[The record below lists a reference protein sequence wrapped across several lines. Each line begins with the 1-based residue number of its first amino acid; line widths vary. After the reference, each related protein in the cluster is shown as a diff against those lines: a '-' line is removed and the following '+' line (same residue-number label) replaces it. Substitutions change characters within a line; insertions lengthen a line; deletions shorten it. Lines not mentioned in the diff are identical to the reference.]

1 MWEFTSP
8 KSIVFGEGALE
19 YLREIEGKRALIITD
34 KVIRNLGFVEKVA
47 SYIREAGLSVEIF
60 DEVEPEPSKETVT
73 KCADRAELFE
83 PDWIVGLGGGSCIDA
98 AKASWALYER
108 PDIQIDE
115 ISPLLKLGLRKKAKL
130 IAIPTTSGTGSEA
143 TWAIVITDTKEKRKM
158 ELASKELVAD
168 IVILDPQLPLTMP
181 KRLVA
186 DTGVDALV
194 NALEAYIS
202 QWHNYFSDLP
212 AINAVQAI
220 FKYLPRSYN
229 NSQDKEAKENMHY
242 AATMAGLAFSNS
254 QICVAHAMGH
264 ALGALFKI
272 PHGRS
277 VAAVLKFAVEY
288 MAKEAMERFGD
299 LADAVGIKAE
309 TDREALEKF
318 VQALKRLLT
327 DVDEPTSIRELG
339 IGWNDFQGELDN
351 LVERAMGSTGTIA
364 SPRVPTAEDYRRLF
378 VYAYEGKTV
387 DF

>member
-8 KSIVFGEGALE
+8 RSMVFGEDALE
-19 YLREIEGKRALIITD
+19 YLREIEGKKALVVTD
-34 KVIRNLGFVEKVA
+34 KVIRELGFAEKVA
-47 SYIREAGLSVEIF
+47 GYLKEAGLGVEIF
-60 DEVEPEPSKETVT
+60 DEVEPEPSKETVL
-73 KCADRAELFE
+73 KCAERARVFE

-108 PDIQIDE
+108 LDIKIDE
-115 ISPLLKLGLRKKAKL
+115 ISPLLKLGLGKKAKL

-143 TWAIVITDTKEKRKM
+143 TWAIVITDMKEKRKM
-158 ELASKELVAD
+158 ELASKELVAE

-186 DTGVDALV
+186 DTGVDAFV
-194 NALEAYIS
+194 NALEAYVS
-202 QWHNYFSDLP
+202 QWRNHFSDAL
-212 AINAVQAI
+212 AINAIKTI
-220 FKYLPRSYN
+220 FEHLPRSYN
-229 NSQDKEAKENMHY
+229 DSQDKEAKENMHY

-277 VAAVLKFAVEY
+277 VAAVLICSVEY
-288 MAKEAMERFGD
+288 MAKETMDRFNA
-299 LADAVGIKAE
+299 LAEAVGIKAE
-309 TDREALEKF
+309 TDKEALEKF
-318 VQALKRLLT
+318 IQALKRLLKE
-327 DVDEPTSIRELG
+327 VDEPTSIKELG
-339 IGWNDFQGELDN
+339 ISWEDFQSELDN
-351 LVERAMGSTGTIA
+351 LVERAIGSTGTIA

-378 VYAYEGKTV
+378 NYAFEGKTV

>member
-19 YLREIEGKRALIITD
+19 YLREIEGRKALIVTD
-34 KVIRNLGFVEKVA
+34 KVIRDLGFVEKVA
-47 SYIREAGLSVEIF
+47 SHIREAGLSVEIF

-73 KCADRAELFE
+73 KCAERAELFE

-158 ELASKELVAD
+158 ELASKELVPD
-168 IVILDPQLPLTMP
+168 IVILDPQLPITMP

-277 VAAVLKFAVEY
+277 VAAVLTFAVEY

-318 VQALKRLLT
+318 VQALKRLLK

>member
-1 MWEFTSP
+1 MWEFASP

-19 YLREIEGKRALIITD
+19 YLREIEGKKALIVTD
-34 KVIRNLGFVEKVA
+34 KVICGLGFVDKVA
-47 SYIREAGLSVEIF
+47 SYLKEAGLSVEIF
-60 DEVEPEPSKETVT
+60 DEVEAEPSKETVV
-73 KCADRAELFE
+73 KCAERASLFE

-108 PDIQIDE
+108 PDIQIEE
-115 ISPLLKLGLRKKAKL
+115 ISPLLKLGLRRKARL

-143 TWAIVITDTKEKRKM
+143 TWAIVITDTREKRKM

-168 IVILDPQLPLTMP
+168 IVILDPWLPLTMP

-194 NALEAYIS
+194 NALEAYLS
-202 QWHNYFSDLP
+202 NWRNHFSDVL
-212 AINAVQAI
+212 AINAMQAV
-220 FKYLPRSYN
+220 FKYLPRSYSN
-229 NSQDKEAKENMHY
+229 EQDKEAKENMHY

-277 VAAVLKFAVEY
+277 VAAVLTFAVEY
-288 MAKEAMERFGD
+288 MAKEAMDRFGA
-299 LADAVGIKAE
+299 LAKTIGIKAE
-309 TDREALEKF
+309 TDKEAFEKF
-318 VQALKRLLT
+318 IQSLKQLLK
-327 DVDEPTSIRELG
+327 DVEEPTSIRELG
-339 IGWNDFQGELDN
+339 INWENFQSELED
-351 LVERAMGSTGTIA
+351 LVERAIGSTGTIA
-364 SPRVPTAEDYRRLF
+364 SPRVPTADDYRKLF
-378 VYAYEGKTV
+378 VYAFEGKTV

>member
-73 KCADRAELFE
+73 KCAERAELFE

-318 VQALKRLLT
+318 VQALKRLLK

>member
-73 KCADRAELFE
+73 KCAERAELFE

-277 VAAVLKFAVEY
+277 VAAVLTFAVEY

-318 VQALKRLLT
+318 VQALKRLLK

>member
-34 KVIRNLGFVEKVA
+34 KVIRNLGFVEKVT
-47 SYIREAGLSVEIF
+47 SYLREAGLSVEIF

-73 KCADRAELFE
+73 KCAERAELFE

-115 ISPLLKLGLRKKAKL
+115 ISPLLKLSLRKKAKL

-277 VAAVLKFAVEY
+277 S
-288 MAKEAMERFGD
+288 
-299 LADAVGIKAE
+299 
-309 TDREALEKF
+309 
-318 VQALKRLLT
+318 LLY
-327 DVDEPTSIRELG
+327 TSP
-339 IGWNDFQGELDN
+339 
-351 LVERAMGSTGTIA
+351 
-364 SPRVPTAEDYRRLF
+364 SPRD
-378 VYAYEGKTV
+378 
-387 DF
+387 

>member
-1 MWEFTSP
+1 MWEFASP
-8 KSIVFGEGALE
+8 RSMVFGEGALE
-19 YLREIEGKRALIITD
+19 YLREIEGERALIVTD
-34 KVIRNLGFVEKVA
+34 KVIRELGFAEKVA
-47 SYIREAGLSVEIF
+47 GYLKEARLETEIF
-60 DEVEPEPSKETVT
+60 DEVEPEPSKETVI
-73 KCADRAELFE
+73 KCAKCAKLFE
-83 PDWIVGLGGGSCIDA
+83 PDWVIGLGGGSCIDT

-115 ISPLLKLGLRKKAKL
+115 ISPLLKLGLGKKAKL

-158 ELASKELVAD
+158 ELASKELVAE

-186 DTGVDALV
+186 DTGIDALV

-202 QWHNYFSDLP
+202 QWRNYFSDAL
-212 AINAVQAI
+212 AIKAI
-220 FKYLPRSYN
+220 QTIFEHLPRSYRD
-229 NSQDKEAKENMHY
+229 SQDKEAKEKMHY

-264 ALGALFKI
+264 ALGTLFKI

-277 VAAVLKFAVEY
+277 VAAVLICSVEY
-288 MAKEAMERFGD
+288 MAKEAVDRFRA
-299 LADAVGIKAE
+299 LAEAVGIKAE
-309 TDREALEKF
+309 TDRGALEKF
-318 VQALKRLLT
+318 IQALKRLLK
-327 DVDEPTSIRELG
+327 DVDEPASIRELG
-339 IGWNDFQGELDN
+339 IGWEDLQTRLDD
-351 LVERAMGSTGTIA
+351 LVERAIGSTGTIA

-378 VYAYEGKTV
+378 IYAFEGKTV

>member
-19 YLREIEGKRALIITD
+19 YLREIEGRKALIVAD
-34 KVIRNLGFVEKVA
+34 KVIRDLGFVEKVA
-47 SYIREAGLSVEIF
+47 SHIREAGLSVEIF

-73 KCADRAELFE
+73 KCAERAELFE

-143 TWAIVITDTKEKRKM
+143 TWAIVITDIKEKRKM
-158 ELASKELVAD
+158 ELASKELVPD
-168 IVILDPQLPLTMP
+168 IVILDPQLPITMP

-277 VAAVLKFAVEY
+277 VAAVLTFAVEY

-318 VQALKRLLT
+318 VQALKRLLK

>member
-8 KSIVFGEGALE
+8 RSIVFGEGALE
-19 YLREIEGKRALIITD
+19 YLREIEGKRALIVAD
-34 KVIRNLGFVEKVA
+34 KVIRELGFVEKVA
-47 SYIREAGLSVEIF
+47 NHLKEAGLSIEIF
-60 DEVEPEPSKETVT
+60 DEVEPEPSKETT
-73 KCADRAELFE
+73 AKCAKHAELFE

-115 ISPLLKLGLRKKAKL
+115 ISPLQKLGLRNKAKL

-143 TWAIVITDTKEKRKM
+143 TWAIVITDAKEKRKM

-186 DTGVDALV
+186 DTGIDALV

-202 QWHNYFSDLP
+202 QWRNYFSDLL

-220 FKYLPRSYN
+220 FKHLPRSYSD
-229 NSQDKEAKENMHY
+229 SQDREAKENMHY
-242 AATMAGLAFSNS
+242 AATIAGLAFSNS

-277 VAAVLKFAVEY
+277 VAAVLTFAVEY
-288 MAKEAMERFGD
+288 MAKEALDRFSA

-309 TDREALEKF
+309 TSKEALEKF
-318 VQALKRLLT
+318 VQALKRLLK
-327 DVDEPTSIRELG
+327 DVDEPTSIRELE
-339 IGWNDFQGELDN
+339 ISWNDFQRELDN
-351 LVERAMGSTGTIA
+351 LVERALGSTGTIA

>member
-1 MWEFTSP
+1 MWEFASP

-19 YLREIEGKRALIITD
+19 FLREIEGKKALIVTD
-34 KVIRNLGFVEKVA
+34 KVIRGLGFAEKAVG
-47 SYIREAGLSVEIF
+47 YLKEAGLGVEIF
-60 DEVEPEPSKETVT
+60 DDVEAEPSKETVV
-73 KCADRAELFE
+73 KCAKCASLFE

-115 ISPLLKLGLRKKAKL
+115 ISPLLKLGLRKKARL

-143 TWAIVITDTKEKRKM
+143 TWAIVITDARERRKM

-168 IVILDPQLPLTMP
+168 IVILDPQLPMTMP

-194 NALEAYIS
+194 NALEAYLS
-202 QWHNYFSDLP
+202 QWRNHFSDAL
-212 AINAVQAI
+212 AINAIQAV
-220 FKYLPRSYN
+220 FKYLPRSYS
-229 NSQDKEAKENMHY
+229 NSQDREAKENMHY

-272 PHGRS
+272 PHGKS
-277 VAAVLKFAVEY
+277 VAAVLTFAVEY
-288 MAKEAMERFGD
+288 MAKEAMERFSA
-299 LADAVGIKAE
+299 LAEAAGIKAE
-309 TDREALEKF
+309 TDKEAFEKF
-318 VQALKRLLT
+318 IQALKRLLR
-327 DVDEPTSIRELG
+327 DIDEPASIKELG
-339 IGWNDFQGELDN
+339 ISWENFQGELDN
-351 LVERAMGSTGTIA
+351 LVERAIGSTGTIA
-364 SPRVPTAEDYRRLF
+364 SPRVPTAEDYRKLF
-378 VYAYEGKTV
+378 VYAFEGKAV

>member
-8 KSIVFGEGALE
+8 KSIVFGEDALE
-19 YLREIEGKRALIITD
+19 YLREIEGKRALIVTD
-34 KVIRNLGFVEKVA
+34 KVIHNLGFVEKVA
-47 SYIREAGLSVEIF
+47 SYIKEAGLSIEIF

-73 KCADRAELFE
+73 KCAKRAELFG

-168 IVILDPQLPLTMP
+168 IVILDPEFPLTMP

-220 FKYLPRSYN
+220 FKYLPKSYSSN
-229 NSQDKEAKENMHY
+229 QDKEAKENMHY

-277 VAAVLKFAVEY
+277 VAAVLTFAVEY
-288 MAKEAMERFGD
+288 MAKEAMERFGA

-309 TDREALEKF
+309 TDMEALERF
-318 VQALKRLLT
+318 VQALKRLLK

-339 IGWNDFQGELDN
+339 IGWNDFQGELEN

>member
-47 SYIREAGLSVEIF
+47 SYIGEAGLSVEIF

-73 KCADRAELFE
+73 KCAERAELFE

-277 VAAVLKFAVEY
+277 VAAVLTFAVEY

-318 VQALKRLLT
+318 VQALKRLLK

>member
-73 KCADRAELFE
+73 KCAERAELFE
-83 PDWIVGLGGGSCIDA
+83 PDWIVGLGGGSCINA

-277 VAAVLKFAVEY
+277 VAAVLTFAVEY

-318 VQALKRLLT
+318 VQALKRLLK

>member
-19 YLREIEGKRALIITD
+19 YLREIEGRKALIVTD
-34 KVIRNLGFVEKVA
+34 KVIRDLGFVEKVA
-47 SYIREAGLSVEIF
+47 NHLIDAGLSIEIF
-60 DEVEPEPSKETVT
+60 DEVEPEPSKETIT
-73 KCADRAELFE
+73 KCAKHAELFE

-108 PDIQIDE
+108 SDIQIDE
-115 ISPLLKLGLRKKAKL
+115 ISPLQKLGLRKKAKL

-143 TWAIVITDTKEKRKM
+143 TWAIVITDTKERRKM

-168 IVILDPQLPLTMP
+168 IVILDPQFPLTMP

-202 QWHNYFSDLP
+202 QWRNYFSDFL
-212 AINAVQAI
+212 AINAVRAI
-220 FKYLPRSYN
+220 FKHLPRSYS

-242 AATMAGLAFSNS
+242 AATIAGLAFSNS

-272 PHGRS
+272 SHGRS
-277 VAAVLKFAVEY
+277 VAAVLTFAVEY
-288 MAKEAMERFGD
+288 MAKEAMERFGA

-309 TDREALEKF
+309 TGKEALEKF
-318 VQALKRLLT
+318 VQALKRLLK

-339 IGWNDFQGELDN
+339 INWSDFQSELDN
-351 LVERAMGSTGTIA
+351 LVERALGSTGTIA

>member
-19 YLREIEGKRALIITD
+19 YLREIKGKRALIITD
-34 KVIRNLGFVEKVA
+34 KVIRDLGFVEKVA

-60 DEVEPEPSKETVT
+60 GEVEPEPSKETVI
-73 KCADRAELFE
+73 KCAERARLFK

-181 KRLVA
+181 RRLVA
-186 DTGVDALV
+186 DTGIDALV

-220 FKYLPRSYN
+220 SKYLPRSYSDN
-229 NSQDKEAKENMHY
+229 QDKEAKENMHY

-277 VAAVLKFAVEY
+277 VAAVLTFAVEY
-288 MAKEAMERFGD
+288 MAKEAMERFGA

-309 TDREALEKF
+309 TDKEALKKF
-318 VQALKRLLT
+318 VQALKRLLK

-339 IGWNDFQGELDN
+339 ISWNDFRGELDN